1 MTAPTASSAPTPASG
16 PTPSSGPTLS
26 SAPAPSSGVPAS
38 STVTGPHDADAPGDW
53 LAVHV
58 FYAASPRPLLLQC
71 VKPLVDDLTREGLLA
86 GYFFINYWLEGPHL
100 RLRLRP
106 RRAADAPA
114 VRERAHTALAAFLRE
129 RPALYEVKA
138 GFLAELYETLFTLEY
153 TEEQRAEFLGAD
165 GRMRLRPNN
174 SFEDRPYEPEYGK
187 YGGPGGVALAE
198 WHFQHSSDLVV
209 EAARSMNLHLRTVLL
224 GLSAQLMMVMSG
236 TFLKDDEALLTFL
249 DRYHAF
255 WDRAFSG
262 TNYTAAQGYDR
273 AYTEMGASLPERFR
287 RIRDAVARGETD
299 RLPAFLRGWAEHS
312 AELRD
317 RAEELTL
324 RGDLTFRAWDGSRDI
339 RPTDP
344 AQALPML
351 LSPYLHMTNNRLSMT
366 IRDEAFLSYVLARA
380 LRDGGTGQPETTV
393 APSEASAEATATE
406 GAPSARGRAPGGE
419 G

>member
-1 MTAPTASSAPTPASG
+1 MTAPIASATPG
-16 PTPSSGPTLS
+16 TPG
-26 SAPAPSSGVPAS
+26 
-38 STVTGPHDADAPGDW
+38 DDAPGEW

-71 VKPLVDDLTREGLLA
+71 VKPLVDDLTEEGLLA

-106 RRAADAPA
+106 RRAADAPV
-114 VRERAHTALAAFLRE
+114 VRERAHAALDTFLRE

-153 TEEQRAEFLGAD
+153 TEDQRAGFLGSD

-187 YGGPGGVALAE
+187 YGGPSGIALAE

-209 EAARSMNLHLRTVLL
+209 EASRSMNLHLRTVLL

-236 TFLKDDEALLTFL
+236 TFLKGDEALLTFL

-255 WDRAFSG
+255 WNGAFNG
-262 TNYTAAQGYDR
+262 TNYTEDKGYDR
-273 AYTEMGASLPERFR
+273 AYTAMGASLPERFR
-287 RIRDAVARGETD
+287 HIRDAVSQGETE
-299 RLPAFLRGWAEHS
+299 RLPAFLRGWAEHC
-312 AELRD
+312 AALRD
-317 RAEELTL
+317 RTLELTL
-324 RGDLTFRAWDGSRDI
+324 RGELTFRAWDDSRDI
-339 RPTDP
+339 RATDP
-344 AQALPML
+344 AHALPML
-351 LSPYLHMTNNRLSMT
+351 LSPYMHMTNNRLSMT

-380 LRDGGTGQPETTV
+380 LRDEAAGEAGGDGPV
-393 APSEASAEATATE
+393 AE
-406 GAPSARGRAPGGE
+406 GAPGAGRAPGSE
-419 G
+419 R